1 MKKEILPRLLAIGL
15 LMLCVRTLFAAAVNV
30 SSTVNVSSLQDNAEL
45 KLTGPTT
52 LNIDVDKTIK
62 SIRGDYDLTI
72 QGSKTLTLYNEL
84 AACIW
89 IDNASVVIKSG
100 TIKLSTLNTSIHAD
114 QDITIDGGTI
124 DARGGFGVLESVK
137 GSISISNAN
146 FNAENTYEGHVIH
159 VGVGN
164 VIINNSTV
172 GLTSNTQTGYGS
184 CIYAETG
191 SIIVN
196 GDITAQSNLSATFY
210 AKKGDINI
218 NGGKT
223 IIKPTTHTGIVG
235 NGSVYI
241 SNATVEATGSF
252 GGITA
257 ISGFLQIRNSEVTA
271 KATYNDYGIS
281 ASKSISIEN
290 STVSAIGKN
299 HAGLYSENG
308 NITIIG
314 GKTDASGKR
323 AIHAKTGNIS
333 LSGEVRAYTEDMVG
347 AVLAEQGNLTISDGI
362 INAVSP
368 TVPLSAQGDV
378 TISDGTI
385 SSVGLFGGIAS
396 SSGSI
401 YIRGGNVTAE
411 SRDGNYGDAG
421 IRANQNLIIS
431 GGTVT
436 TKSNASYGLHS
447 ENGSITL
454 RGGVITA
461 QGKNRA
467 VYANNGT
474 VSVVS
479 PLAVVNPKYGKVKTN
494 KIVNADDT
502 DAAFAIIDIPIIE
515 GTVKLNSKSPVCGD
529 VLMRGIEGEA
539 FKIDDTDIVTEWQR
553 SNDGE
558 TGWIVV
564 GTAKTYAVKES
575 DVNKYIR
582 VKITANGYEGY
593 LLSSAVKVVK
603 KQSTTAPVE
612 PALTVNSSNQI
623 VVSNAKAAQ
632 EYLITTEWVK
642 DFSTLNWNGSKTVS
656 TDGELN
662 MGGTNSK
669 VNYVYTRMKETTS
682 TYSGTSILMA
692 EQYLGSAATMQ
703 RVKLTLSQY
712 QVSRWVTMTPDGR
725 VYFGRAGNPIRVTA
739 SSIPADATD
748 FESNGGILGSQWV
761 IDGDNSLYQG
771 EVYYSR
777 YGDAANFYSDY
788 SCTKALE
795 PNKYYKEAYLK
806 PNLQVY
812 DLWVGVGDLGFGDY
826 FYLNVADSNGEHW
839 LIGAMTNDVVLGKGE
854 TQTGI
859 PMIIYPATASLNG
872 VTVVCDKDGAPTATI
887 DTHYN
892 KVTFDATN
900 AKGGTY
906 IFSYKKNDKVVGNT
920 WVTVTTIEADEI
932 SVVPGEITLD
942 RGEELTLVAQT
953 FPSNNDSGVTWTSSD
968 TNKATVDADGKVT
981 IAADAQRG
989 STVTITATANGH
1001 EAACTITVPKLM
1013 PELSFS
1019 DEYTDEIV
1027 VGETFTGP
1035 VLNNPDGLTVTY
1047 SSSDESVAIV
1057 NSTTGEV
1064 TIMGAGYTTITAT
1077 FAGNADYEASTTSY
1091 PLAVLDKKV
1100 LLSDNDDNS
1109 TTLST
1114 YNNKTVDVTLQDRTL
1129 YKDGK
1134 WNTLTLPFDV
1144 SSLTGTPLEGA
1155 TIMEMNTA
1163 KKNGFDTTSGTLYLA
1178 FETATQIEAGKPYL
1192 VKWTSGADIVEPV
1205 FSDVTISSTTPTAVE
1220 SATSGLETVRMVGNY
1235 APVTVKAD
1243 DQSVMFMGDDNSLY
1257 YTTED
1262 RTLHNFRAHF
1272 EIPSQQSAPTLAR
1285 SFVID
1290 FDGDE
1295 VVTSINGVLISDGG
1309 RAEGWYSLDGR
1320 RLGRRPSAKGVYI
1333 HNGNK
1338 VIVK

>member
-1 MKKEILPRLLAIGL
+1 MKAYKMKKEKTTYLARFLVLLILMYCMQISY
-15 LMLCVRTLFAAAVNV
+15 AATVNV
-30 SSTVNVSSLQDNAEL
+30 SGTVNVSSLADNAEL
-45 KLTGPTT
+45 KLTGATT
-52 LNIDVDKTIK
+52 LNIDADKTIK

-100 TIKLSTLNTSIHAD
+100 TIKVSTMNVAIHAD
-114 QDITIDGGTI
+114 KDITIDGGKI

-137 GSISISNAN
+137 GSITISNAN
-146 FNAENTYEGHVIH
+146 VTAQNTYDGDVIRASA
-159 VGVGN
+159 GN
-164 VIINNSTV
+164 VIMENSTV
-172 GLTSNTQTGYGS
+172 SLTSKSNKGIYAYGS
-184 CIYAETG
+184 VLMKSGTLDIDCSKTGNGAQCIYAEIGNISLNGNITAESNYAPVFYTKQG
-191 SIIVN
+191 
-196 GDITAQSNLSATFY
+196 GDISIT
-210 AKKGDINI
+210 
-218 NGGKT
+218 GGKT
-223 IIKPTTHTGIVG
+223 IIKPGLNTCIWST
-235 NGSVYI
+235 GSVYI
-241 SNATVEATGSF
+241 SNATIEATGGF
-252 GGITA
+252 GGIKA
-257 ISGFLQIRNSEVTA
+257 VGGLLKIEDSEVTA

-281 ASKSISIEN
+281 AKNSISIEN
-290 STVSAIGKN
+290 STVTTIGKD

-308 NITIIG
+308 NITIKG
-314 GKTDASGKR
+314 GKIDASGKR

-333 LSGEVRAYTEDMVG
+333 LSGDVRAYTEDMVG
-347 AVLAEQGNLTISDGI
+347 AIWAEQGNLTISDGT
-362 INAVSP
+362 INAVSLN
-368 TVPLSAQGDV
+368 VSLAAKGDV

-385 SSVGLFGGIAS
+385 TSVGLVGGITS
-396 SSGSI
+396 YSGSV
-401 YIRGGNVTAE
+401 YIRGGSITAE
-411 SRDGNYGDAG
+411 SYGGNYGDAG
-421 IRANQNLIIS
+421 IRANQNLTIS

-436 TKSNASYGLHS
+436 AKSKVSYGLQS
-447 ENGSITL
+447 ENGNITL

-479 PLAVVNPKYGKVKTN
+479 PLAVVNPKHGKVETN

-575 DVNKYIR
+575 DVNKYLR
-582 VKITANGYEGY
+582 VKISAKGYEGY

-682 TYSGTSILMA
+682 TYAGTSILMA

-712 QVSRWVTMTPDGR
+712 QVSRWVTMTPEGR
-725 VYFGRAGNPIRVTA
+725 VYFGRAGNPIRVVA
-739 SSIPADATD
+739 SPIPADATD

-906 IFSYKKNDKVVGNT
+906 IFSYKKNGKVVGNT

-932 SVVPGEITLD
+932 NVQPGEITLD
-942 RGEELTLVAQT
+942 RGAELTLVAQT
-953 FPSNNDSGVTWTSSD
+953 FPSNNDSEVTWTSSD
-968 TNKATVDADGKVT
+968 TNMATVDADGKVT

-1001 EAACTITVPKLM
+1001 KATCTITVPKLM

-1019 DEYTDEIV
+1019 NEYTDEIA
-1027 VGETFTGP
+1027 VGETFTEP
-1035 VLNNPDGLTVTY
+1035 VLNNPDGLTVEYT
-1047 SSSDESVAIV
+1047 SSNTDVATV
-1057 NSTTGEV
+1057 NSKTGAVTIKGYGVVTITASFAGNANYEASKTSYTITVNRLSNDLSFEESSATATVGHIFTAPELKNPHGLAVTYLSENPMVAEVNESTGEV
-1064 TIMGAGYTTITAT
+1064 TPIGEGTVDITAVFEGDNT
-1077 FAGNADYEASTTSY
+1077 YEPGTVSY
-1091 PLAVLDKKV
+1091 
-1100 LLSDNDDNS
+1100 
-1109 TTLST
+1109 TL
-1114 YNNKTVDVTLQDRTL
+1114 
-1129 YKDGK
+1129 
-1134 WNTLTLPFDV
+1134 
-1144 SSLTGTPLEGA
+1144 
-1155 TIMEMNTA
+1155 
-1163 KKNGFDTTSGTLYLA
+1163 
-1178 FETATQIEAGKPYL
+1178 
-1192 VKWTSGADIVEPV
+1192 IVEI
-1205 FSDVTISSTTPTAVE
+1205 DTGIRDIN
-1220 SATSGLETVRMVGNY
+1220 TVASYV
-1235 APVTVKAD
+1235 AD
-1243 DQSVMFMGDDNSLY
+1243 D
-1257 YTTED
+1257 
-1262 RTLHNFRAHF
+1262 H
-1272 EIPSQQSAPTLAR
+1272 
-1285 SFVID
+1285 
-1290 FDGDE
+1290 
-1295 VVTSINGVLISDGG
+1295 
-1309 RAEGWYSLDGR
+1309 WYSLSGA
-1320 RLGRRPSAKGVYI
+1320 RLAKQPTKRGVYI
-1333 HNGNK
+1333 HRGRK
-1338 VIVK
+1338 VVIR